1 MSNVATPGLAVE
13 GQELE
18 RVLEGQSFALTL
30 LNGMRALTRT
40 LDRTYL
46 AMGYMCGIMFLLLAL
61 FITYQ
66 VIARKVGWIMAPGMD
81 LMSGYTLAMASTWA
95 FSYALRTGSHVRI
108 DVLLPF
114 MGAKTRWLADWLALG
129 SIVFFISVTSWKTW
143 VMVLKSYDI
152 GAVTNTYPL
161 TPLWVPQSVVAI
173 GFSMLAL
180 TAIHMMT
187 DMIAEAILPVLH
199 KMQGGTESYRAV
211 APRRPILTE
220 EAASG
225 V

>member
-1 MSNVATPGLAVE
+1 MSEVAAAE
-13 GQELE
+13 GQKLE
-18 RVLEGQSFALTL
+18 RVLEGQSLALSL
-30 LNGMRALTRT
+30 LNASRALTRV

-46 AMGYMCGIMFLLLAL
+46 AMGYLCGTMFLLLAL

-66 VIARKVGWIMAPGMD
+66 VIARKVGWVMAPGMD
-81 LMSGYTLAMASTWA
+81 LMSGYTLAFASTWA

-114 MGAKTRWLADWLALG
+114 MSTKVRWVADQVALA
-129 SIVFFISVTSWKTW
+129 SIVFFIGVTAWKTW

-161 TPLWVPQSVVAI
+161 VPLYIPQTVVAI
-173 GFSMLAL
+173 GFSMLAI
-180 TAIHMMT
+180 TAIHMMF
-187 DMIAEAILPVLH
+187 DMIAEASLPVLH
-199 KMQGGTESYRAV
+199 KMMGGTETYRTVSASDSV
-211 APRRPILTE
+211 LTE
-220 EAASG
+220 EATSG